1 MRDAFDD
8 IERELRAVRPVPG
21 AAVASRRCR
30 RSRSS
35 RCSRSAAAPRWRP
48 RGSRATRTPS
58 ARARSSR
65 CGPLRDT
72 SRAPA
77 CSYSNR
83 QPKPVLGD
91 VALLHGIAATLPELS
106 TPAEGADP
114 ERILDLA
121 RMPPSGMVLRQTV
134 RTVDLAGGVRL
145 TVYVVQ
151 GPHRE
156 HRDAAACT
164 AARKRRAAQLATG
177 EVLAAA
183 ERRIDAMRDTT
194 PEQQMLFVSLQEPGV
209 SGSFSVG
216 LSVLPREPLKPGI
229 IGSGSGANGDPRYL
243 GIADPRVD
251 RIHVEP
257 ERGRPKTAHVHQGFY
272 AFTLARGLG
281 KVRLRE
287 FDAAGATLRTFS
299 LRG

>member
-8 IERELRAVRPVPG
+8 IERQLAQATRARRRRRVPQMPALALVAVLALGGG
-21 AAVASRRCR
+21 AAVA
-30 RSRSS
+30 
-35 RCSRSAAAPRWRP
+35 
-48 RGSRATRTPS
+48 ATRIASDPD
-58 ARARSSR
+58 AERAGEKLAMRAV
-65 CGPLRDT
+65 RDT
-72 SRAPA
+72 SRASA

-91 VALLHGIAATLPELS
+91 VALLHGIAATLPELN

-134 RTVDLAGGVRL
+134 RTVDLAG
-145 TVYVVQ
+145 
-151 GPHRE
+151 
-156 HRDAAACT
+156 
-164 AARKRRAAQLATG
+164 RRAADGVRRPGPAPRAPRRRGVHRGPQ
-177 EVLAAA
+177 AARGTA
-183 ERRIDAMRDTT
+183 RDGRSPRSRRAPDRHDARHDAGAADAVRA
-194 PEQQMLFVSLQEPGV
+194 LREPGV
-209 SGSFSVG
+209 SGSFGVG
-216 LSVLPREPLKPGI
+216 VSVLPREPLKPGI
-229 IGSGSGANGDPRYL
+229 IGSGSAANGDPRYL

-257 ERGRPKTAHVHQGFY
+257 ERGRPKTAHVDQGFY